1 METPGAVLAIV
12 AIVSYLLGTIPFGL
26 LLTKFAGLGD
36 IRDMGSGNVG
46 ATNVLRTGRKGIAAA
61 TLIFDAAKG
70 AAPVL
75 ALAFWQF
82 GHADLGLLAGLAA
95 VLSRVLREERLDRVV
110 DLGSGA
116 GGVMPEVLDRI
127 RQQAGLADVK
137 LLLSDLY
144 PNRDTVEA
152 IRAQGRPELSYRAE
166 SLSALDLEGAPGGL
180 KTMVNCF
187 HHMRPAQARAI
198 LESAQRHRQ
207 PLLVY
212 EIAEPPVPFALW
224 CLGLPLNLA
233 FVALLALLL
242 PPFVRPLC
250 FRQLFFTYVIP
261 LVPLFYAWDGA
272 ASVPR
277 VYSRDDL
284 GELLDAIRCDE
295 YAWETGRAEKGE
307 GTGFYL
313 LGRPVQRRPQTKTPT
328 ANGRSSP

>member
-1 METPGAVLAIV
+1 MKRVHTLEFEDLAWFPDWLRDAMTRVLV
-12 AIVSYLLGTIPFGL
+12 VFSRL
-26 LLTKFAGLGD
+26 
-36 IRDMGSGNVG
+36 VG
-46 ATNVLRTGRKGIAAA
+46 V
-61 TLIFDAAKG
+61 
-70 AAPVL
+70 P
-75 ALAFWQF
+75 
-82 GHADLGLLAGLAA
+82 AGLAA

-144 PNRDTVEA
+144 PNRDTIEA
-152 IRAQGRPELSYRAE
+152 IRAQGRPALSYRAE
-166 SLSALDLEGAPGGL
+166 PLSALDLEGAPAGL

-187 HHMRPAQARAI
+187 HHMRPKEARAI
-198 LESAQRHRQ
+198 LESAQRNRQ

-212 EIAEPPVPFALW
+212 EIAEPPMPFALW

-233 FVALLALLL
+233 FVATMALLL
-242 PPFVRPLC
+242 TPFVRPLS

-277 VYSRDDL
+277 VYGRDDL
-284 GELLDAIRCDE
+284 DELLGDMRIDD
-295 YAWETGRAEKGE
+295 YVWETGRAEKGQ

-313 LGRPVQRRPQTKTPT
+313 LGRPLPRRPETQTP
-328 ANGRSSP
+328 AAYENASFRSSS